1 MPRVK
6 KGKHALKRRRKIL
19 AYTKGF
25 RHAAS
30 KKERAAREAYFHAE
44 RHAFRH
50 RRKKKNDFRRLWTV
64 RINAAV
70 RENGLS
76 YSRFINL
83 LNKNKISLN
92 RKVLADL
99 AANEPETFERLVKSL
114 T

>member
-6 KGKHALKRRRKIL
+6 KAKHALKRRRKIL
-19 AYTKGF
+19 AQTKGY

-30 KKERAAREAYFHAE
+30 KKERAAREAYLHAKG
-44 RHAFRH
+44 HAFRH

-70 RENGLS
+70 REHNLS

-92 RKVLADL
+92 RKMLALL
-99 AANEPETFERLVKSL
+99 AADEPETFNRLVKSL